1 MDFPRQ
7 TPSVPARVACSVR
20 SLFADWQVLACLIA
34 AIGVCVSVG
43 AVLFVRPLAADA
55 IVPGG
60 MPQFTSDGKLLR
72 PERVDRWVFIG
83 ASIGLG
89 YSEAGRSDG
98 PGSFHNVY
106 ITPEAYD
113 SYLKTRT
120 FPEGTMLGMTIHD
133 PGEGVVP
140 SRHGFFEARRRGLE
154 VAVKDSARF
163 RDRWAYFG
171 FDGNLS
177 SAPPMGG
184 SCNACHSRHAAT
196 DNVFTQFYPLLRDLP

>member
-1 MDFPRQ
+1 MDFPRRP
-7 TPSVPARVACSVR
+7 PSVSTRVARSAR
-20 SLFADWQVLACLIA
+20 SLFDDWQVLACVVA
-34 AIGVCVSVG
+34 AIGVCISVG
-43 AVLFVRPLAADA
+43 AVLFVRPLAAGA
-55 IVPGG
+55 MVPDG
-60 MPQFTSDGKLLR
+60 MPQFTSDGRLLR
-72 PERVDRWVFIG
+72 PEHVDGWVFVG

-98 PGSFHNVY
+98 PGLFHNVY
-106 ITPEAYD
+106 ITAAAYD

-120 FPEGTMLGMTIHD
+120 FPEGTMLAMTIHD
-133 PGEGVVP
+133 PGEGVAP
-140 SRHGFFEARRRGLE
+140 SRHGFFEGRQRGLE

-171 FDGNLS
+171 FVGDLS
-177 SAPPMGG
+177 SVPPMGG